1 MSITAARRTTC
12 RLCGAAAPDLVLSL
26 PPTPPANAFVQAG
39 ARGRAQARY
48 PLDLMRCT
56 ACGHVQLRDVVSP
69 FELFQR
75 HRSAIAGDPT
85 NAARAGAFARDLL
98 GRHRL
103 APGALVL
110 EIGSN
115 DGTLLK
121 AFEAAGYRVQ
131 GVEPAV
137 DLARTAIAADVPTHP
152 GFFGPGIADRLEDE
166 HGPAEVVIASG
177 VLAHVDDLRGTI
189 ESLSRLLA
197 HGGLLAFEVPYLA
210 DIVERGLIDVIRH
223 ENLDY
228 HAVRLLS
235 GIFLACDLEL
245 IAVQRVSAQGGRLRG
260 YAQHLGGPH
269 AADGT
274 VAAFCDRERDL
285 GCDGAAAVK
294 ALPGHV
300 DALRHEIGAMLAT
313 ARAAGQRIAAW
324 GAPARA
330 TTLMAALGL
339 DAETLEFVV
348 DEAAWKHGLFTPGA
362 QVPIVPPEAVDE
374 RRPDWLVVFA
384 WDRAD
389 AVVERCAAFRERGG
403 RLLVPLP
410 TLRVI

>member
-1 MSITAARRTTC
+1 MSRAPTRRITC
-12 RLCGAAAPDLVLSL
+12 RLCGSVTPELVLSL
-26 PPTPPANAFVQAG
+26 PPTPPANAFVDAG
-39 ARGRAQARY
+39 ARGRAQSRY
-48 PLDLMRCT
+48 PLDLMRCV

-75 HRSAIAGDPT
+75 NRTAIAGDPT
-85 NAARAGAFARDLL
+85 NAAHAVAFARDLL
-98 GRHRL
+98 DRLRL

-110 EIGSN
+110 EVGSN

-121 AFEAAGYRVQ
+121 TFEAAGCRVQ
-131 GVEPAV
+131 GVEPAI

-152 GFFGPGIADRLEDE
+152 GFFGPGIANRFEDE
-166 HGPAEVVIASG
+166 HGPAEVIIASG
-177 VLAHVDDLRGTI
+177 VLAHVDDLRGTL

-197 HGGLLAFEVPYLA
+197 RDGLLAFEVPCLA
-210 DIVERGLIDVIRH
+210 DIVAHGQIDAIRH

-228 HAVRLLS
+228 HTVRLLS

-245 IAVQRVSAQGGRLRG
+245 IAVQRVSTQGGRLRG

-269 AADGT
+269 AADGS
-274 VAAFCDRERDL
+274 VADFREQERDL

-294 ALPGHV
+294 ALTGQV
-300 DALRHEIGAMLAT
+300 DALRQEIGAMLAT
-313 ARAAGQRIAAW
+313 ARAAGQRIAGW

-348 DEAAWKHGLFTPGA
+348 DEAAWKHGLLTPGA
-362 QVPIVPPEAVDE
+362 HVPVLPPAAVE
-374 RRPDWLVVFA
+374 QRRPDWLVVFA

-389 AVVERCAAFRERGG
+389 AVVARCTAFRQRGG